1 MSKYEIQT
9 QFIYGWENCWECD
22 GQLEY
27 FDSFEN
33 ALLALDDFLD
43 EMAQANFNGD
53 IEDLYDRND
62 YRIVK
67 LEGVTA

>member
-1 MSKYEIQT
+1 MYEIQT

-22 GQLEY
+22 GKLEY
-27 FDSFEN
+27 FSTLED
-33 ALLALDDFLD
+33 AKAALDDFFD
-43 EMAQANFNGD
+43 EMDQSYFNGE
-53 IEDLYDRND
+53 IEDQYDRND